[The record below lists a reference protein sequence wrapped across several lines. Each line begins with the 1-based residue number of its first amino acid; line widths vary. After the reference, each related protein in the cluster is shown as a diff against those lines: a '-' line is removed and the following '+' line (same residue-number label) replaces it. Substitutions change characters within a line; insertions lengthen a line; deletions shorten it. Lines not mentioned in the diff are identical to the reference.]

1 MNKDVIKFLQ
11 NEINE
16 NKISHAF
23 LIETNSSDSTLKEIG
38 DVFQKNNLISKQTLE
53 NNISVFIIRPENN
66 NIDKDKILE
75 LQKFTMTKS
84 IIKNYKIYFIVNA
97 ELMNISSA
105 NKLLKVLEEPSENVI
120 GFLLTE
126 NENLII
132 PTIKSRCQRFKKHYQ
147 TDENTLNGD
156 ILEMLINIK
165 KLTFCEILDLK
176 KQILQKE
183 KMEIIK
189 IINELKNQ
197 LITNDINEISTLA
210 KYYKILDNINSLIKS
225 NVNIEL
231 CLDKML
237 IEMRK

>member
-1 MNKDVIKFLQ
+1 
-11 NEINE
+11 
-16 NKISHAF
+16 
-23 LIETNSSDSTLKEIG
+23 
-38 DVFQKNNLISKQTLE
+38 
-53 NNISVFIIRPENN
+53 
-66 NIDKDKILE
+66 
-75 LQKFTMTKS
+75 
-84 IIKNYKIYFIVNA
+84 
-97 ELMNISSA
+97 MNISSA

-126 NENLII
+126 NESLII